1 MLAVGMTLAGL
12 SSVLVVL
19 APFLSKY
26 LVDDAIKGGRRELLI
41 PLLLGCMGAVLLKTL
56 LHIACVYFM
65 ELASQHMLY
74 NIRMKIFTN
83 IQYQEMTYFS
93 RVSAGDIITRI
104 TGDLEY
110 IRHFTAYITYLTVE
124 MIVSFSAALVVL
136 ISVNLSLTLCLM
148 AVMPFIFLATLVYNK
163 KARPI
168 FRSIRYR
175 LSQLNVAATENIA
188 GNRVV
193 KAFARE
199 EYENEKFDEKSR
211 DYMQANLKA
220 AYTWQKLIPV
230 INFLAQSLSVI
241 NLLAGGIFAAYGKI
255 TIGELTMFTSL
266 SWALANPIKNISTM
280 LNDYQRFS
288 ASVEKVIEICCA
300 RPLIADRNDC
310 IDKKERFDGKI
321 EFRNV
326 TFSYGKKKI
335 LDNVSFTV
343 MPRQTVAIMGPTGC
357 GKTTVANLIMRFFDV
372 NGGEVL
378 LDDVGIRM
386 RSLHSVHN
394 AAAVATQEVFL
405 FSDTIENNIAFCN
418 PDMPLDEVKQY
429 ARLACADDFIMKT
442 EDGYDTIIGERG
454 VGLSGGQRQR
464 IALARALAAK
474 PAILILDD
482 TTSALDMETEREI
495 QHNLKALP
503 FDCTK
508 VIIAQRISS
517 VRNAD
522 MIIVLQNGKIQT
534 GTHVQLA
541 ATCRYY
547 RDVCELQ
554 DEPNLPEFVGK
565 DGE

>member
-136 ISVNLSLTLCLM
+136 MSVNLSLTLCLM

-199 EYENEKFDEKSR
+199 
-211 DYMQANLKA
+211 
-220 AYTWQKLIPV
+220 
-230 INFLAQSLSVI
+230 
-241 NLLAGGIFAAYGKI
+241 
-255 TIGELTMFTSL
+255 
-266 SWALANPIKNISTM
+266 
-280 LNDYQRFS
+280 
-288 ASVEKVIEICCA
+288 
-300 RPLIADRNDC
+300 
-310 IDKKERFDGKI
+310 
-321 EFRNV
+321 
-326 TFSYGKKKI
+326 
-335 LDNVSFTV
+335 
-343 MPRQTVAIMGPTGC
+343 
-357 GKTTVANLIMRFFDV
+357 
-372 NGGEVL
+372 
-378 LDDVGIRM
+378 
-386 RSLHSVHN
+386 
-394 AAAVATQEVFL
+394 
-405 FSDTIENNIAFCN
+405 
-418 PDMPLDEVKQY
+418 
-429 ARLACADDFIMKT
+429 
-442 EDGYDTIIGERG
+442 
-454 VGLSGGQRQR
+454 
-464 IALARALAAK
+464 
-474 PAILILDD
+474 
-482 TTSALDMETEREI
+482 
-495 QHNLKALP
+495 
-503 FDCTK
+503 
-508 VIIAQRISS
+508 
-517 VRNAD
+517 
-522 MIIVLQNGKIQT
+522 
-534 GTHVQLA
+534 
-541 ATCRYY
+541 
-547 RDVCELQ
+547 
-554 DEPNLPEFVGK
+554 
-565 DGE
+565 

>member
-124 MIVSFSAALVVL
+124 MIVSFTAALVVL
-136 ISVNLSLTLCLM
+136 MSVNLSLTLCLM

-199 EYENEKFDEKSR
+199 DYENEKFDEKSR

-220 AYTWQKLIPV
+220 AYTWQKLIPI

-241 NLLAGGIFAAYGKI
+241 NLLAGGIFAACGKI

-300 RPLIADRNDC
+300 CPLIADRNDC

-326 TFSYGKKKI
+326 TFNYGKKKI

-418 PDMPLDEVKQY
+418 PDMPLDEVKRY

-534 GTHVQLA
+534 GTHMQLA